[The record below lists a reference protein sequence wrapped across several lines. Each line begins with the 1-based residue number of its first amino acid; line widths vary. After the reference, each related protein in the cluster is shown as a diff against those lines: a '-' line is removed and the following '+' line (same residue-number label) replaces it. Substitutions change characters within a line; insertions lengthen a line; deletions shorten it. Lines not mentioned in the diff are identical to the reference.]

1 MIRATVKTSDS
12 GGPLIDLNGR
22 VLGMVFASSAD
33 DPETGFVL
41 TARDIAP
48 QLANIGNTVPVA
60 TGLCIVW
67 SRHNMRPSDALSR
80 PVATMMTYNRI

>member
-1 MIRATVKTSDS
+1 MKTNNS

-60 TGLCIVW
+60 TGLCIV
-67 SRHNMRPSDALSR
+67 
-80 PVATMMTYNRI
+80 